1 MSDFILQIRV
11 YDYMQIVAYMINNV
25 FIVSR
30 RFLCR
35 KIYRNALKHDFAIFK
50 TLSTYISK
58 CSWYQNAILSEMFKW
73 KFWITYYE
81 FRAIE
86 LAYIF
91 FLSKMNWA
99 LIVTITERN
108 QKDFL
113 RLSETRLRYSLL
125 LGQQNRL
132 ISTLQLINIANVF
145 SYHHTMLIRP
155 WHSLNINQFHS
166 HSFVFNRRLVY
177 FFKNSL

>member
-1 MSDFILQIRV
+1 MSDFILPIRV
-11 YDYMQIVAYMINNV
+11 YDYMQIVAYMINNF

-35 KIYRNALKHDFAIFK
+35 KIYRKALKHDFAIFK

-58 CSWYQNAILSEMFKW
+58 CSWYQNTILSEMFIW
-73 KFWITYYE
+73 KFWITY
-81 FRAIE
+81 
-86 LAYIF
+86 YIF

>member
-1 MSDFILQIRV
+1 M
-11 YDYMQIVAYMINNV
+11 
-25 FIVSR
+25 
-30 RFLCR
+30 R
-35 KIYRNALKHDFAIFK
+35 KTYLKALKHDFAIFK
-50 TLSTYISK
+50 NIKHIYIQIFLVSK
-58 CSWYQNAILSEMFKW
+58 RNSIRNVYMKIPSDCTGLYL
-73 KFWITYYE
+73 
-81 FRAIE
+81 
-86 LAYIF
+86 

>member
-1 MSDFILQIRV
+1 MHWLISF
-11 YDYMQIVAYMINNV
+11 
-25 FIVSR
+25 F
-30 RFLCR
+30 
-35 KIYRNALKHDFAIFK
+35 
-50 TLSTYISK
+50 ST
-58 CSWYQNAILSEMFKW
+58 
-73 KFWITYYE
+73 
-81 FRAIE
+81 
-86 LAYIF
+86 
-91 FLSKMNWA
+91 MNWA

-177 FFKNSL
+177 FFKNSLWLPTLRCWQNDVKIVAILLLYYWFWYINRQLVVQCPNR

>member
-11 YDYMQIVAYMINNV
+11 YDYMHIVANMTNDF

-35 KIYRNALKHDFAIFK
+35 KIYRKALKHDFAIFK

-58 CSWYQNAILSEMFKW
+58 CSWYQNAILSEMFIW
-73 KFWITYYE
+73 KFWITYNSE
-81 FRAIE
+81 PLNWLIS
-86 LAYIF
+86 

-145 SYHHTMLIRP
+145 SYRHTMLIRP

>member
-1 MSDFILQIRV
+1 MSDFILPIRV
-11 YDYMQIVAYMINNV
+11 YDYMQIVAYMINNF

-35 KIYRNALKHDFAIFK
+35 KIYRKALKHDFAIFK

-58 CSWYQNAILSEMFKW
+58 CSWYQNAILSEILIW
-73 KFWITYYE
+73 KFWITYDCTGLY
-81 FRAIE
+81 
-86 LAYIF
+86 L

>member
-11 YDYMQIVAYMINNV
+11 YDYMQIVAYMINNF

-35 KIYRNALKHDFAIFK
+35 KIYRKALKHDFAIFK

-58 CSWYQNAILSEMFKW
+58 CSWYQNAILSEMFIW
-73 KFWITYYE
+73 KFWITYNWL
-81 FRAIE
+81 IS
-86 LAYIF
+86 F

>member
-1 MSDFILQIRV
+1 MH
-11 YDYMQIVAYMINNV
+11 IVAYMINN
-25 FIVSR
+25 FLIVSR
-30 RFLCR
+30 RFLC
-35 KIYRNALKHDFAIFK
+35 KKVYLKALKHDLQYSK

-58 CSWYQNAILSEMFKW
+58 YSWYQNAILSEMFSERLHW
-73 KFWITYYE
+73 LIS
-81 FRAIE
+81 
-86 LAYIF
+86 

-113 RLSETRLRYSLL
+113 RLSEARRCYGLL

-145 SYHHTMLIRP
+145 SYRHTMLIRP

>member
-1 MSDFILQIRV
+1 MILQYSKHKVHI
-11 YDYMQIVAYMINNV
+11 YPNFLGIKMQFYQ
-25 FIVSR
+25 
-30 RFLCR
+30 
-35 KIYRNALKHDFAIFK
+35 
-50 TLSTYISK
+50 K
-58 CSWYQNAILSEMFKW
+58 CS
-73 KFWITYYE
+73 YE
-81 FRAIE
+81 NFELRRAIE

-145 SYHHTMLIRP
+145 SYRHTMLIRP

>member
-11 YDYMQIVAYMINNV
+11 YDYMHIVANMTNNF

-30 RFLCR
+30 RFLY
-35 KIYRNALKHDFAIFK
+35 KFFYLKALTHDFAIFK
-50 TLSTYISK
+50 NNKYIYIQIFLVSK
-58 CSWYQNAILSEMFKW
+58 CNFIRNIYMKNLNYVS
-73 KFWITYYE
+73 
-81 FRAIE
+81 

>member
-35 KIYRNALKHDFAIFK
+35 KIYRKALKHDFAIFK

-58 CSWYQNAILSEMFKW
+58 FSWYQNAILSEMFILKRW
-73 KFWITYYE
+73 T
-81 FRAIE
+81 
-86 LAYIF
+86 
-91 FLSKMNWA
+91 MNWA
-99 LIVTITERN
+99 LIVTLTKRN
-108 QKDFL
+108 QKDFS
-113 RLSETRLRYSLL
+113 RLSESRLRYSLL
-125 LGQQNRL
+125 LGQKNRL

>member
-11 YDYMQIVAYMINNV
+11 YDYMQIVAYMINNF

-35 KIYRNALKHDFAIFK
+35 KIYRKALKHDFAILKNIEYIYIQIFLVSKCNFIRNVYMK
-50 TLSTYISK
+50 TLNYV
-58 CSWYQNAILSEMFKW
+58 
-73 KFWITYYE
+73 
-81 FRAIE
+81 
-86 LAYIF
+86 
-91 FLSKMNWA
+91 LSKMNWA

-145 SYHHTMLIRP
+145 SYRHTMLIRP

>member
-1 MSDFILQIRV
+1 MNSERLHWI
-11 YDYMQIVAYMINNV
+11 
-25 FIVSR
+25 
-30 RFLCR
+30 
-35 KIYRNALKHDFAIFK
+35 
-50 TLSTYISK
+50 IS
-58 CSWYQNAILSEMFKW
+58 
-73 KFWITYYE
+73 
-81 FRAIE
+81 
-86 LAYIF
+86 

-145 SYHHTMLIRP
+145 SYRHTMLIRP
-155 WHSLNINQFHS
+155 
-166 HSFVFNRRLVY
+166 
-177 FFKNSL
+177 

>member
-11 YDYMQIVAYMINNV
+11 YDYMHIVAYMINNFSYRIKTFSV
-25 FIVSR
+25 QKNLSKSLETWFCNIQNIKYIYIQM
-30 RFLCR
+30 FLV
-35 KIYRNALKHDFAIFK
+35 
-50 TLSTYISK
+50 SK
-58 CSWYQNAILSEMFKW
+58 CNSIRNVYIRN
-73 KFWITYYE
+73 YE
-81 FRAIE
+81 LRI
-86 LAYIF
+86 
-91 FLSKMNWA
+91 MNWA

-145 SYHHTMLIRP
+145 SYRHTMLIRP